1 MTGIDG
7 NYVFLQLAS
16 RDTADSG
23 MTNRI
28 AFKCENVSISTS
40 KNVLAFPVPGSGFL
54 TGESES
60 IGLDFGMATK
70 SISLDGIITEQ
81 YVQKKFAPR
90 AFGDEDG
97 NLTSATDF
105 SHGRNSDGGSSGYVN
120 VKMTAHEVAQLVH
133 SHVDSSI
140 FQRHQNLNELGI
152 LIPSYVGVDYHYQGS
167 CSISTHTNRKDCED
181 AGGTWTPIAASA
193 GAADALQPT
202 DGKLVPFE
210 YGVRYNGASGNELDG
225 KYTILNTSR
234 YPAPYVSGGDVQG
247 IRGFVR
253 SFDTQ
258 FTDQPYVTFNM
269 QFEIAVTGL

>member
-7 NYVFLQLAS
+7 NYVFLQLAN

-28 AFKCENVSISTS
+28 ALKCDNVSISTA

-70 SISLDGIITEQ
+70 SITLDGIITAQ
-81 YVQKKFAPR
+81 DIQKKFNAGS
-90 AFGDEDG
+90 FGDEDG

-105 SHGRNSDGGSSGYVN
+105 SHGRNSDSGSSGYVS
-120 VKMTAHEVAQLVH
+120 VRMSAHEVAQLLH

-140 FQRHQNLNELGI
+140 FQSRQNLNELVI
-152 LIPSYVGVDYHYQGS
+152 LYPSFVGNDYHYQGA
-167 CSISTHTNRKDCED
+167 CSVSAHTNRKDCED
-181 AGGTWTPIAASA
+181 AGGTWTPIAADASSA
-193 GAADALQPT
+193 TALQPT
-202 DGKLVPFE
+202 DGKLVPFD
-210 YGVRYNGASGNELDG
+210 YGVRFNGAAGNELDG
-225 KYTILNTSR
+225 KFTILNTSR
-234 YPAPYVSGGDVQG
+234 YPDPYATNDDVQG
-247 IRGFVR
+247 IKGFVR

-258 FTDQPYVTFNM
+258 FTDQPYVTFNLS
-269 QFEIAVTGL
+269 FEIAVTGL